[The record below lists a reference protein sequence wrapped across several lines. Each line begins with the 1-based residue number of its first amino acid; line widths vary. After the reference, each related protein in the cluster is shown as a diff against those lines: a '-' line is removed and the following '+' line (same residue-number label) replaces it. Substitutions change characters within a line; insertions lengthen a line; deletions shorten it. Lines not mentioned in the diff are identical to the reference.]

1 MRLRDKEGT
10 GAAGIGQLSAA
21 LPKSSLALSASQ
33 PPFCRVQ
40 LRFPRLFGVAVFA
53 AASALAFYSPIKR
66 TSTASS
72 PLSFREL
79 WLANIASSPLG
90 LHGG

>member
-1 MRLRDKEGT
+1 VRLRDKEGT

-66 TSTASS
+66 TS